1 MPNFPLNRTVIG
13 TILFIDIVAFSQ
25 TAVSQQWAMKSA
37 LNRAI
42 EGALSK
48 VAEADRIMLDTGD
61 GAAICFLGD
70 PEEALF
76 VANDIRGKTMQ
87 LTGEEAH
94 ELRVGINLGPIRIV
108 KDVTGRTNV
117 IGDGINVAQ
126 RVMSFAEAGEIL
138 VSRSYYE
145 VVARLREGNEQMFRG
160 LGVRTD
166 KHVREHQL
174 YSLLLPGAAGAT
186 DAAPKRSAADVA
198 PKPATAAPAPAS
210 ATLESARDM
219 PATSEEKPALAVDSA
234 VLADLG
240 ARLAQHIGPLAP
252 VIVSRALRGNSDLR
266 AFLAAIA
273 APIADANDR
282 QAFLAAASA
291 LISDASGHEAA
302 ASAVGE
308 PPAAA
313 PATPSKAAEPIAADL
328 VTVAARE
335 LADQL
340 GPIAAV
346 LAKKAAAETHDRHHF
361 LQLLAARL
369 PDEPSRQRFLAAV
382 ERKASAIG

>member
-1 MPNFPLNRTVIG
+1 
-13 TILFIDIVAFSQ
+13 
-25 TAVSQQWAMKSA
+25 MKSA

-76 VANDIRGKTMQ
+76 VANDIRDKTMQ
-87 LTGEEAH
+87 LAGEEAH
-94 ELRVGINLGPIRIV
+94 ELRIGINLGPIRIV

-126 RVMSFAEAGEIL
+126 RVMSFAEVGEIL

-174 YSLLLPGAAGAT
+174 YALLLPGAAAASHPGGGAAT
-186 DAAPKRSAADVA
+186 TAASAA
-198 PKPATAAPAPAS
+198 PKPAGAAPKPVGEALP
-210 ATLESARDM
+210 R
-219 PATSEEKPALAVDSA
+219 SEEKPPLAVDAA

-240 ARLAQHIGPLAP
+240 ARLARHIGPLAP
-252 VIVSRALRGNSDLR
+252 VIVSRAVRGNSDLR
-266 AFLAAIA
+266 AFLGAIA

-282 QAFLAAASA
+282 QGFLSTASA
-291 LISDASGHEAA
+291 LVFDSADDAA
-302 ASAVGE
+302 ATAGQAPAVRE
-308 PPAAA
+308 PAAA
-313 PATPSKAAEPIAADL
+313 PSTPSRAPEPIAAEL
-328 VTVAARE
+328 VTLAARE

-346 LAKKAAAETHDRHHF
+346 LAKKASAEAQDRHHF

-369 PDEPSRQRFLAAV
+369 PDEPSRRRFLAAV
-382 ERKASAIG
+382 ELKTSTAG